1 MVMRMKGM
9 KKRVRLCG
17 GGGSGGR
24 KHRRNP
30 GNQEKKEMGL

>member
-1 MVMRMKGM
+1 MRMKGM
-9 KKRVRLCG
+9 KKRVRVCG

-30 GNQEKKEMGL
+30 RNQEALKKEMGL